1 LAIDKP
7 HEVIV
12 RQEFN
17 VEVDHASGLQMRR
30 EVLRNNK
37 FPGVGG
43 GRGCTRCFFFWY
55 GCGGSPWP
63 PAIGNRV
70 LDGSASVLV
79 Q

>member
-1 LAIDKP
+1 MTRPQSKAAARLAIDKP

-17 VEVDHASGLQMRR
+17 VEADHASGLRMRR

-43 GRGCTRCFFFWY
+43 GRGCTRCF
-55 GCGGSPWP
+55 CSCMDV
-63 PAIGNRV
+63 AAV
-70 LDGSASVLV
+70 LGR
-79 Q
+79 QP